1 MNADMVR
8 AQRWPAGLAGT
19 RADGSPPV
27 AAQSADQ
34 GAAGRDGA
42 VAALY
47 RAHAVGLVRL
57 AHVMLGDAGAAEDVV
72 QEAFCGLWRRWG
84 SLSDQ
89 GKALQYVR
97 SAVINGCRSMLRRR
111 GRDGQ
116 AGASPDAVI
125 ALADARPGTDDTAA
139 AVEEAQVLMAA
150 VRRLPHRQREAV
162 ILRYY
167 LDMPEREIAAVM
179 GISPGSV
186 RSAISRALSRLP
198 QELR

>member
-1 MNADMVR
+1 VSS
-8 AQRWPAGLAGT
+8 PSKGT
-19 RADGSPPV
+19 ESRP
-27 AAQSADQ
+27 
-34 GAAGRDGA
+34 
-42 VAALY
+42 
-47 RAHAVGLVRL
+47 
-57 AHVMLGDAGAAEDVV
+57 
-72 QEAFCGLWRRWG
+72 RR
-84 SLSDQ
+84 
-89 GKALQYVR
+89 KALQYVR
-97 SAVINGCRSMLRRR
+97 SAVINGRRSVLRRR

-162 ILRYY
+162 VLRYY
-167 LDMPEREIAAVM
+167 LDMPEGEIAAVM

-186 RSAISRALSRLP
+186 RSAVSRALSRLP